1 MYFELDVCVC
11 VFKLEHLVEILLIT
25 GVLSKYLSFV
35 SLPKL
40 LLERA
45 RACLYLGFSLN
56 FFFFIGQGDI
66 LMRSEP
72 TCKNYDDIK

>member
-45 RACLYLGFSLN
+45 RACLYLGFFLN
-56 FFFFIGQGDI
+56 CFFFFFIGQGDNTREVRAN
-66 LMRSEP
+66 L
-72 TCKNYDDIK
+72 